1 MIQRWRS
8 ARRLGMKSPNLVCPP
23 DRPSMGFELL
33 LATCLWRLEGNV
45 GVKDGS
51 AEAELKQRCYTTLH
65 KPKTDSLSA
74 RDSDIP
80 MGGYIRATS
89 AFSAQLLLTRIRTT
103 QLISLEIRSETRTAY
118 CREHCNLFPQR
129 IFFAFAIYMVAA
141 ISMLRF
147 PQCTAACL

>member
-8 ARRLGMKSPNLVCPP
+8 ARHLGMKSPDLVSPP
-23 DRPSMGFELL
+23 HRPSSMGFELL
-33 LATCLWRLEGNV
+33 LATCLWCLEGNV

-80 MGGYIRATS
+80 MGGYIRVTS
-89 AFSAQLLLTRIRTT
+89 AFSARLLLTRFG
-103 QLISLEIRSETRTAY
+103 QL
-118 CREHCNLFPQR
+118 N
-129 IFFAFAIYMVAA
+129 
-141 ISMLRF
+141 
-147 PQCTAACL
+147 